1 VPLRLFANAS
11 LSGAD
16 PVRAVRDGVRLRLP
30 GAAVPAAGARVP
42 PAAHRAG
49 RAAVHRPDDR
59 IGERALILA
68 GFACD
73 AGGLAGWRRPWH
85 QPAATRTCWAR
96 CCWPEPASARPS
108 RPRSRRP
115 CAVPAPQVGLAS
127 GIGST
132 FQNVG
137 GVFGVATA
145 TAIFATAGSYLSPA
159 DFTAGLRPTL
169 LALAGLGAAGLLA
182 GLTIRPGPQP
192 GPAAGTDPLGGG
204 LGRAPHAGS

>member
-1 VPLRLFANAS
+1 LARLA
-11 LSGAD
+11 
-16 PVRAVRDGVRLRLP
+16 
-30 GAAVPAAGARVP
+30 AAVAPASSYPHLLGP
-42 PAAHRAG
+42 
-49 RAAVHRPDDR
+49 
-59 IGERALILA
+59 LLLA
-68 GFACD
+68 GT
-73 AGGLAGWRRPWH
+73 G
-85 QPAATRTCWAR
+85 
-96 CCWPEPASARPS
+96 
-108 RPRSRRP
+108 
-115 CAVPAPQVGLAS
+115 VGLAVPTTVS
-127 GIGST
+127 ASLRGPRPAGRTGQGIGST